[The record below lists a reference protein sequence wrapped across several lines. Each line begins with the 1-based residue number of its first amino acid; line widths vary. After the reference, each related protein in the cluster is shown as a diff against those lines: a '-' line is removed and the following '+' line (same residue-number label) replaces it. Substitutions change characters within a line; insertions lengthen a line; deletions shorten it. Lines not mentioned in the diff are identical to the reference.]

1 MRGTPNYDHIP
12 YAQHGIIPA
21 YAGNTFKAYPN
32 RRATRDHPRV
42 CGEHAAAFGTKEIN
56 PGSSPRMRGTPYIAG
71 CERADGGII
80 PAYAGNTA
88 RHGGSITPNPGS
100 SPRMRGTRAVC
111 DGESCRIRIIPAYA
125 GNTGLVHVRHSG
137 NGDHPRVCGEHCGVC
152 GAYFSC
158 LGSSPRM
165 RGTPGVDGQWRVAPG
180 IIPAYAGNTCR
191 TRSADST
198 SRDHPRVCGEHML
211 EIEAVGEIRGSSPRM
226 RGTRVVADNYGL
238 AVGIIPAYAGNTRA

>member
-1 MRGTPNYDHIP
+1 MRGTLHVTGGD
-12 YAQHGIIPA
+12 AWLLGIIPA
-21 YAGNTFKAYPN
+21 YAGNTTSTGAPLPL
-32 RRATRDHPRV
+32 TRDHPRV
-42 CGEHAAAFGTKEIN
+42 CGEHLVSM
-56 PGSSPRMRGTPYIAG
+56 GS
-71 CERADGGII
+71 
-80 PAYAGNTA
+80 
-88 RHGGSITPNPGS
+88 
-100 SPRMRGTRAVC
+100 
-111 DGESCRIRIIPAYA
+111 
-125 GNTGLVHVRHSG
+125 
-137 NGDHPRVCGEHCGVC
+137 
-152 GAYFSC
+152 GALP

-165 RGTPGVDGQWRVAPG
+165 RGTPPLFRGQQRRRG

>member
-42 CGEHAAAFGTKEIN
+42 CGEHYKH
-56 PGSSPRMRGTPYIAG
+56 R
-71 CERADGGII
+71 
-80 PAYAGNTA
+80 
-88 RHGGSITPNPGS
+88 GSITPNPGS

>member
-1 MRGTPNYDHIP
+1 
-12 YAQHGIIPA
+12 
-21 YAGNTFKAYPN
+21 
-32 RRATRDHPRV
+32 
-42 CGEHAAAFGTKEIN
+42 
-56 PGSSPRMRGTPYIAG
+56 
-71 CERADGGII
+71 
-80 PAYAGNTA
+80 
-88 RHGGSITPNPGS
+88 
-100 SPRMRGTRAVC
+100 MRGTRAVC

-137 NGDHPRVCGEHCGVC
+137 NGDHPRVCGEHLVSMGS
-152 GAYFSC
+152 GALP

-165 RGTPGVDGQWRVAPG
+165 RGTPPLFRGQQRRRG

>member
-1 MRGTPNYDHIP
+1 MIWGSSPRMRGTPNYDHIP

-80 PAYAGNTA
+80 PAYAGNP
-88 RHGGSITPNPGS
+88 RGLRWRVVSHKDHPRVCGEHRFGSRETQREWGS
-100 SPRMRGTRAVC
+100 SPRMRGTLR
-111 DGESCRIRIIPAYA
+111 
-125 GNTGLVHVRHSG
+125 
-137 NGDHPRVCGEHCGVC
+137 
-152 GAYFSC
+152 
-158 LGSSPRM
+158 RM
-165 RGTPGVDGQWRVAPG
+165 RRVFFLPG

>member
-1 MRGTPNYDHIP
+1 MAP
-12 YAQHGIIPA
+12 
-21 YAGNTFKAYPN
+21 
-32 RRATRDHPRV
+32 RDHPRV
-42 CGEHAAAFGTKEIN
+42 CGEHYKH
-56 PGSSPRMRGTPYIAG
+56 R
-71 CERADGGII
+71 
-80 PAYAGNTA
+80 
-88 RHGGSITPNPGS
+88 GSITPNPGS

-180 IIPAYAGNTCR
+180 IIPAYAGNTP
-191 TRSADST
+191 TFPWST
-198 SRDHPRVCGEHML
+198 TAARDHPRVCGEHVQNAL
-211 EIEAVGEIRGSSPRM
+211 GRFNVAGSSPRM
-226 RGTRVVADNYGL
+226 RGTHACPRKTTRNRMDHPRVCGEHWLPSCSRLSNWGSSPRMRGTPQQL
-238 AVGIIPAYAGNTRA
+238 ALFHCCSGIIPAYAGNT

>member
-56 PGSSPRMRGTPYIAG
+56 PGSSPRMRGTPNY
-71 CERADGGII
+71 DHI
-80 PAYAGNTA
+80 PYAQ
-88 RHGGSITPNPGS
+88 HG
-100 SPRMRGTRAVC
+100 
-111 DGESCRIRIIPAYA
+111 IIPAYA